1 MTGLALAAAP
11 AIRRPV
17 PALAALT
24 AGTFLYVTTE
34 TLPVGL
40 LTPIGSD
47 LGVSAARVGLLVTA
61 YGLVVVV
68 ASIPLTY
75 LTRAVPRRVLIGTL
89 LAAYVASSLGSA
101 LAGSYGTLMATR
113 VVTALGQAVF
123 WSVVVPIAAG
133 LFPAE
138 VRGRALAVLFGGVS
152 VAAVV
157 GVPAGTWVGQHLGW
171 RWSFAMLAA
180 AGAVALVA
188 LAATLPPDC
197 RRLVDPAG
205 PGSQPDR
212 RRFSAL
218 ITMTALATTGAF
230 VFLTYLS
237 PYLTDAI
244 GISAGL
250 LSVVLLLRGL
260 AGIGGVAVAGPL
272 VDARPRLAIAL
283 PVAVQAAA
291 LLLLVHPPGPVAA
304 VILVALTGY
313 AFAAFTT
320 PLSTRILQTAPIR
333 LDLATSVSST
343 GVNVGITLGA
353 LIGSALLDGGPA
365 CGRPRWPVA
374 CSPSQRWR
382 WPRWT
387 GRGRSDGADEAGCTL
402 ATTIHAAKPI
412 RSREPELP
420 LSPPVV
426 PPHRPRSRTSAS
438 AAKRDFRCG
447 RCLIVAAATP
457 RRAVH
462 EECARPPCGEGVRR
476 SGS

>member
-1 MTGLALAAAP
+1 VTGLALAAAP

-218 ITMTALATTGAF
+218 ITMTALATTGSF

-244 GISAGL
+244 GLSAGL

-272 VDARPRLAIAL
+272 VDARPRLAVAL

-304 VILVALTGY
+304 VVLVALTGY

-353 LIGSALLDGGPA
+353 LIGSALLDGGSSVRSTA
-365 CGRPRWPVA
+365 LAGGLLTVAALALAALDRPR
-374 CSPSQRWR
+374 
-382 WPRWT
+382 
-387 GRGRSDGADEAGCTL
+387 
-402 ATTIHAAKPI
+402 PI
-412 RSREPELP
+412 SR
-420 LSPPVV
+420 
-426 PPHRPRSRTSAS
+426 
-438 AAKRDFRCG
+438 
-447 RCLIVAAATP
+447 
-457 RRAVH
+457 RR
-462 EECARPPCGEGVRR
+462 
-476 SGS
+476 

>member
-1 MTGLALAAAP
+1 MTRLALAPAP

-75 LTRAVPRRVLIGTL
+75 LTRAVPRRVLLGTL
-89 LAAYVASSLGSA
+89 LAGYVASSLGSA

-171 RWSFAMLAA
+171 RWSFALLAA

-304 VILVALTGY
+304 VLLVALTGY

-343 GVNVGITLGA
+343 GVNLGITLGA
-353 LIGSALLDGGPA
+353 LIGSTLLDGGFSVRSTALAGGLLTLAALALAPLD
-365 CGRPRWPVA
+365 RPRP
-374 CSPSQRWR
+374 
-382 WPRWT
+382 
-387 GRGRSDGADEAGCTL
+387 
-402 ATTIHAAKPI
+402 
-412 RSREPELP
+412 
-420 LSPPVV
+420 
-426 PPHRPRSRTSAS
+426 
-438 AAKRDFRCG
+438 
-447 RCLIVAAATP
+447 
-457 RRAVH
+457 
-462 EECARPPCGEGVRR
+462 VRR
-476 SGS
+476 RQ

>member
-1 MTGLALAAAP
+1 VTGLALAHAP

-24 AGTFLYVTTE
+24 AATFLYVTTE
-34 TLPVGL
+34 MLPVGL
-40 LTPIGSD
+40 LAPIGAD
-47 LGVSAARVGLLVTA
+47 LGVSEARVGLLVTA
-61 YGLVVVV
+61 YALVVVV

-75 LTRAVPRRVLIGTL
+75 LTRAVPRRVLLGTL
-89 LAAYVASSLGSA
+89 LAGYVVSSLGSA
-101 LAGSYGTLMATR
+101 LAGSYGALMATR

-152 VAAVV
+152 VATVV

-171 RWSFAMLAA
+171 RWSFAVLAA

-188 LAATLPPDC
+188 LAATLPPD
-197 RRLVDPAG
+197 RTRLVDPTG

-218 ITMTALATTGAF
+218 IAMTALATTGAF
-230 VFLTYLS
+230 AFFTYLS
-237 PYLTDAI
+237 PYLTDVA

-260 AGIGGVAVAGPL
+260 AGIGGVAVAGAL
-272 VDARPRLAIAL
+272 VDARPRLSIGFA
-283 PVAVQAAA
+283 VAVQAAA
-291 LLLLVHPPGPVAA
+291 LLLLVHPLGPVA
-304 VILVALTGY
+304 VVVLVALTGY

-343 GVNVGITLGA
+343 AVNVGITLGA
-353 LIGSALLDGGPA
+353 LIGSALLDGPGVRTTA
-365 CGRPRWPVA
+365 LAGGLLTLAALALVALDRPR
-374 CSPSQRWR
+374 R
-382 WPRWT
+382 
-387 GRGRSDGADEAGCTL
+387 
-402 ATTIHAAKPI
+402 
-412 RSREPELP
+412 
-420 LSPPVV
+420 
-426 PPHRPRSRTSAS
+426 HR
-438 AAKRDFRCG
+438 
-447 RCLIVAAATP
+447 
-457 RRAVH
+457 
-462 EECARPPCGEGVRR
+462 
-476 SGS
+476 

>member
-1 MTGLALAAAP
+1 MSGLVLAAAP

-40 LTPIGSD
+40 LAPIGSD

-75 LTRAVPRRVLIGTL
+75 LTRSVPRRILICTL

-218 ITMTALATTGAF
+218 ITMTALATTGSF

-237 PYLTDAI
+237 PYLTDAV

-272 VDARPRLAIAL
+272 VDARPRLAITL

-313 AFAAFTT
+313 AFAAFIT

-353 LIGSALLDGGPA
+353 LIGSALLDGGSSVRSTA
-365 CGRPRWPVA
+365 LAGGLLTLAALALAALDRPRPV
-374 CSPSQRWR
+374 
-382 WPRWT
+382 T
-387 GRGRSDGADEAGCTL
+387 
-402 ATTIHAAKPI
+402 
-412 RSREPELP
+412 
-420 LSPPVV
+420 
-426 PPHRPRSRTSAS
+426 
-438 AAKRDFRCG
+438 
-447 RCLIVAAATP
+447 
-457 RRAVH
+457 RR
-462 EECARPPCGEGVRR
+462 R
-476 SGS
+476 

>member
-1 MTGLALAAAP
+1 VTGLALAAAP

-40 LTPIGSD
+40 LTSIGSD

-180 AGAVALVA
+180 AGAVTLVA

-218 ITMTALATTGAF
+218 ITMTALATTGSF

-244 GISAGL
+244 GLSAGL

-260 AGIGGVAVAGPL
+260 AGIGGVAVAGAL
-272 VDARPRLAIAL
+272 VDARPRLAVAL

-320 PLSTRILQTAPIR
+320 PLSTRILQSAPIR

-353 LIGSALLDGGPA
+353 LIGSALLDGGSSVRSTA
-365 CGRPRWPVA
+365 LAGGLLTLAALALAALDRPR
-374 CSPSQRWR
+374 
-382 WPRWT
+382 
-387 GRGRSDGADEAGCTL
+387 
-402 ATTIHAAKPI
+402 PI
-412 RSREPELP
+412 
-420 LSPPVV
+420 
-426 PPHRPRSRTSAS
+426 T
-438 AAKRDFRCG
+438 
-447 RCLIVAAATP
+447 
-457 RRAVH
+457 RR
-462 EECARPPCGEGVRR
+462 R
-476 SGS
+476 

>member
-1 MTGLALAAAP
+1 VTGLALAHAP

-24 AGTFLYVTTE
+24 AATFLYVTTE
-34 TLPVGL
+34 MLPVGL
-40 LTPIGSD
+40 LAPIGAD
-47 LGVSAARVGLLVTA
+47 LGVSEARVGLLVTA
-61 YGLVVVV
+61 YALVVVV

-75 LTRAVPRRVLIGTL
+75 LARAVPRRVLLGTL
-89 LAAYVASSLGSA
+89 LAGYVVSSLGSA
-101 LAGSYGTLMATR
+101 LAGSYGALMATR

-152 VAAVV
+152 VATVV

-171 RWSFAMLAA
+171 RWSFAVLAA

-188 LAATLPPDC
+188 LGATLPPDGS
-197 RRLVDPAG
+197 RLVDPTG

-218 ITMTALATTGAF
+218 IAMAALATTGAF
-230 VFLTYLS
+230 AFFTYLS
-237 PYLTDAI
+237 PYLTDVA

-260 AGIGGVAVAGPL
+260 AGIGGVAVAGAL
-272 VDARPRLAIAL
+272 VDARPRLSIAL
-283 PVAVQAAA
+283 AVAVQAAA
-291 LLLLVHPPGPVAA
+291 LLLLVHPLGPVA
-304 VILVALTGY
+304 VVVLVALTGY

-343 GVNVGITLGA
+343 AVNVGITLGA
-353 LIGSALLDGGPA
+353 LIGSALLDGPGVRTTA
-365 CGRPRWPVA
+365 LAGGLLTLAALALVALDRPR
-374 CSPSQRWR
+374 R
-382 WPRWT
+382 
-387 GRGRSDGADEAGCTL
+387 
-402 ATTIHAAKPI
+402 
-412 RSREPELP
+412 
-420 LSPPVV
+420 
-426 PPHRPRSRTSAS
+426 HR
-438 AAKRDFRCG
+438 
-447 RCLIVAAATP
+447 
-457 RRAVH
+457 
-462 EECARPPCGEGVRR
+462 
-476 SGS
+476 

>member
-1 MTGLALAAAP
+1 VTGLALAHAR
-11 AIRRPV
+11 AIRRPA

-24 AGTFLYVTTE
+24 AATFLYVTTE

-40 LTPIGSD
+40 LAPIGAD
-47 LGVSAARVGLLVTA
+47 LGVSEARVGLLVTA

-75 LTRAVPRRVLIGTL
+75 LTRAVPRRVLLGTL
-89 LAAYVASSLGSA
+89 LAGYVVSSLGSA

-138 VRGRALAVLFGGVS
+138 VRGRALAVLLGGVP
-152 VAAVV
+152 VATVV

-171 RWSFAMLAA
+171 RWSFAVLAA
-180 AGAVALVA
+180 AGVVALVA
-188 LAATLPPDC
+188 LAATLPPEGT
-197 RRLVDPAG
+197 RLVDPTG
-205 PGSQPDR
+205 PGSEPDR

-230 VFLTYLS
+230 AFFTYVS
-237 PYLTDAI
+237 PYLTEAA

-260 AGIGGVAVAGPL
+260 AGIGGVAAAGAL
-272 VDARPRLAIAL
+272 VDARPRLSIAL

-291 LLLLVHPPGPVAA
+291 LLLLFRPPGPVAT
-304 VILVALTGY
+304 VVLVALTGY
-313 AFAAFTT
+313 AFAAYTT

-353 LIGSALLDGGPA
+353 LLGSALLDGSGVRSTA
-365 CGRPRWPVA
+365 LAGGLLTLAALALVALDRPR
-374 CSPSQRWR
+374 
-382 WPRWT
+382 
-387 GRGRSDGADEAGCTL
+387 
-402 ATTIHAAKPI
+402 
-412 RSREPELP
+412 
-420 LSPPVV
+420 
-426 PPHRPRSRTSAS
+426 
-438 AAKRDFRCG
+438 RDR
-447 RCLIVAAATP
+447 
-457 RRAVH
+457 
-462 EECARPPCGEGVRR
+462 
-476 SGS
+476 

>member
-1 MTGLALAAAP
+1 
-11 AIRRPV
+11 
-17 PALAALT
+17 
-24 AGTFLYVTTE
+24 
-34 TLPVGL
+34 
-40 LTPIGSD
+40 
-47 LGVSAARVGLLVTA
+47 
-61 YGLVVVV
+61 
-68 ASIPLTY
+68 
-75 LTRAVPRRVLIGTL
+75 
-89 LAAYVASSLGSA
+89 
-101 LAGSYGTLMATR
+101 MATR

-171 RWSFAMLAA
+171 RWSVAMLAA

-218 ITMTALATTGAF
+218 ITMTALATTGSF

-237 PYLTDAI
+237 PYLTDAV

-272 VDARPRLAIAL
+272 VDARPRLAVAL

-304 VILVALTGY
+304 VVLVALTGY

-343 GVNVGITLGA
+343 AVNVGITLGA
-353 LIGSALLDGGPA
+353 LIGSALLDGPGVRTTA
-365 CGRPRWPVA
+365 LAGGLLTLAALALVALDRPR
-374 CSPSQRWR
+374 R
-382 WPRWT
+382 
-387 GRGRSDGADEAGCTL
+387 
-402 ATTIHAAKPI
+402 
-412 RSREPELP
+412 
-420 LSPPVV
+420 
-426 PPHRPRSRTSAS
+426 HR
-438 AAKRDFRCG
+438 
-447 RCLIVAAATP
+447 
-457 RRAVH
+457 
-462 EECARPPCGEGVRR
+462 
-476 SGS
+476 

>member
-1 MTGLALAAAP
+1 MTGLAPAPAPAP

-24 AGTFLYVTTE
+24 AATFLYVTTE
-34 TLPVGL
+34 MLPVGL
-40 LTPIGSD
+40 LTPIGAD

-75 LTRAVPRRVLIGTL
+75 VTRAVPRRVLLAAL
-89 LAAYVASSLGSA
+89 LAAYVVSSLGSA

-133 LFPAE
+133 LFSAD

-152 VAAVV
+152 VATVV
-157 GVPAGTWVGQHLGW
+157 GVPIGTWVGQHLGW

-180 AGAVALVA
+180 AGAMALVA
-188 LAATLPPDC
+188 LAATLPPD
-197 RRLVDPAG
+197 RSRLVDPAG
-205 PGSQPDR
+205 PGSDPDR
-212 RRFSAL
+212 RRFWAL
-218 ITMTALATTGAF
+218 ITMTALATTGSF
-230 VFLTYLS
+230 VFFTYLS
-237 PYLTDAI
+237 PYLTDVV

-250 LSVVLLLRGL
+250 LSVVLLVRGL

-272 VDARPRLAIAL
+272 VDTRPRLAIAL

-291 LLLLVHPPGPVAA
+291 LLLLIRPPGPIAA

-320 PLSTRILQTAPIR
+320 PLSTRILQSAPIR

-353 LIGSALLDGGPA
+353 LIGSALLDGGS
-365 CGRPRWPVA
+365 GV
-374 CSPSQRWR
+374 
-382 WPRWT
+382 
-387 GRGRSDGADEAGCTL
+387 RSTALAGGLLTL
-402 ATTIHAAKPI
+402 AALALAALD
-412 RSREPELP
+412 R
-420 LSPPVV
+420 
-426 PPHRPRSRTSAS
+426 
-438 AAKRDFRCG
+438 
-447 RCLIVAAATP
+447 P
-457 RRAVH
+457 RRAMSFSAH
-462 EECARPPCGEGVRR
+462 DRPGRCAGGMGGTRAVG
-476 SGS
+476 

>member
-1 MTGLALAAAP
+1 VTGLALAHAP

-24 AGTFLYVTTE
+24 AATFLYVTTE
-34 TLPVGL
+34 MLPVGL
-40 LTPIGSD
+40 LAPIGAD
-47 LGVSAARVGLLVTA
+47 LGVSEARVGLLVTA
-61 YGLVVVV
+61 YALVVVV

-75 LTRAVPRRVLIGTL
+75 LTRAVPRRVLLGTL
-89 LAAYVASSLGSA
+89 LAGYVVSSLGSA
-101 LAGSYGTLMATR
+101 LAGSYGALMATR

-152 VAAVV
+152 VATVV

-171 RWSFAMLAA
+171 RWSFAVLAA

-188 LAATLPPDC
+188 LAATLPPDGS
-197 RRLVDPAG
+197 RLVDPTG
-205 PGSQPDR
+205 PGSQPDG

-218 ITMTALATTGAF
+218 IAMAVLATTGAF
-230 VFLTYLS
+230 AFFTYLS
-237 PYLTDAI
+237 PYLTDVA

-260 AGIGGVAVAGPL
+260 AGIGGVAVAGAL
-272 VDARPRLAIAL
+272 VDARPRLSIAL

-291 LLLLVHPPGPVAA
+291 LLVLVHPPGPVA
-304 VILVALTGY
+304 VVVLVALTGY

-343 GVNVGITLGA
+343 AVNVGITLGA
-353 LIGSALLDGGPA
+353 LIGSALLDGPGVRTA
-365 CGRPRWPVA
+365 ALAGGLLTLAALALVALDRPR
-374 CSPSQRWR
+374 R
-382 WPRWT
+382 
-387 GRGRSDGADEAGCTL
+387 
-402 ATTIHAAKPI
+402 
-412 RSREPELP
+412 
-420 LSPPVV
+420 
-426 PPHRPRSRTSAS
+426 HR
-438 AAKRDFRCG
+438 
-447 RCLIVAAATP
+447 
-457 RRAVH
+457 
-462 EECARPPCGEGVRR
+462 
-476 SGS
+476 

>member
-1 MTGLALAAAP
+1 VTGLAPAAAS

-40 LTPIGSD
+40 LAPIGAD

-75 LTRAVPRRVLIGTL
+75 LTRAVPRRVLLGTL
-89 LAAYVASSLGSA
+89 LAGYVASSLGSA
-101 LAGSYGTLMATR
+101 VAASYGTLMATR

-123 WSVVVPIAAG
+123 WSVVVP
-133 LFPAE
+133 
-138 VRGRALAVLFGGVS
+138 V
-152 VAAVV
+152 
-157 GVPAGTWVGQHLGW
+157 GTWVGQHLGW
-171 RWSFAMLAA
+171 RWSFAVLAA

-188 LAATLPPDC
+188 LAATLPPD
-197 RRLVDPAG
+197 RTRLVDPTG

-218 ITMTALATTGAF
+218 MAMTALVTTGAF
-230 VFLTYLS
+230 AFFTYLS
-237 PYLTDAI
+237 PYLTDAA
-244 GISAGL
+244 GLSAGL

-272 VDARPRLAIAL
+272 VDARPRLATAL

-291 LLLLVHPPGPVAA
+291 LLLLVRPPGPIAA
-304 VILVALTGY
+304 VVLVALTGY

-333 LDLATSVSST
+333 VDLAVSGSST
-343 GVNVGITLGA
+343 AVNVGITSGA
-353 LIGSALLDGGPA
+353 LLGGALLDGSGVRSTA
-365 CGRPRWPVA
+365 LAGGLLTLAALALAVLDRP
-374 CSPSQRWR
+374 
-382 WPRWT
+382 
-387 GRGRSDGADEAGCTL
+387 GRSHGAGGCSGDDPGL
-402 ATTIHAAKPI
+402 ATT
-412 RSREPELP
+412 
-420 LSPPVV
+420 
-426 PPHRPRSRTSAS
+426 
-438 AAKRDFRCG
+438 
-447 RCLIVAAATP
+447 
-457 RRAVH
+457 
-462 EECARPPCGEGVRR
+462 
-476 SGS
+476 

>member
-1 MTGLALAAAP
+1 VTGLALAAAP

-61 YGLVVVV
+61 YGLVVVI

-75 LTRAVPRRVLIGTL
+75 LTRAVPRRVLIATL

-218 ITMTALATTGAF
+218 ITMTALATTGSF

-244 GISAGL
+244 GLSAGL

-272 VDARPRLAIAL
+272 GDARPRLAIAL

-304 VILVALTGY
+304 VVLVALTGY

-353 LIGSALLDGGPA
+353 LIGSALLDGGSSVRSTA
-365 CGRPRWPVA
+365 LAGGLLTLAALALAALDRPR
-374 CSPSQRWR
+374 
-382 WPRWT
+382 
-387 GRGRSDGADEAGCTL
+387 
-402 ATTIHAAKPI
+402 PI
-412 RSREPELP
+412 
-420 LSPPVV
+420 
-426 PPHRPRSRTSAS
+426 A
-438 AAKRDFRCG
+438 
-447 RCLIVAAATP
+447 
-457 RRAVH
+457 RR
-462 EECARPPCGEGVRR
+462 R
-476 SGS
+476 

>member
-1 MTGLALAAAP
+1 MTGVALAAAP

-75 LTRAVPRRVLIGTL
+75 LTRAVPRRVLIATL

-180 AGAVALVA
+180 AGAVALAA
-188 LAATLPPDC
+188 LAATLPPDS

-218 ITMTALATTGAF
+218 VTMTALATTGSF

-237 PYLTDAI
+237 PYLTDAV
-244 GISAGL
+244 GLSAGL

-272 VDARPRLAIAL
+272 VDARPRLAVAL
-283 PVAVQAAA
+283 PVAVQAVA

-320 PLSTRILQTAPIR
+320 PLSSRILQTAPIR

-353 LIGSALLDGGPA
+353 LIGSALLDGGSSVRSTA
-365 CGRPRWPVA
+365 LAGGLLTLAALAVAALDRPR
-374 CSPSQRWR
+374 
-382 WPRWT
+382 
-387 GRGRSDGADEAGCTL
+387 
-402 ATTIHAAKPI
+402 PI
-412 RSREPELP
+412 
-420 LSPPVV
+420 
-426 PPHRPRSRTSAS
+426 T
-438 AAKRDFRCG
+438 
-447 RCLIVAAATP
+447 
-457 RRAVH
+457 RR
-462 EECARPPCGEGVRR
+462 R
-476 SGS
+476 

>member
-1 MTGLALAAAP
+1 VTGLALAAAP

-61 YGLVVVV
+61 YGLVVVI

-75 LTRAVPRRVLIGTL
+75 LTRAVPRRVLIATL

-218 ITMTALATTGAF
+218 ITMTALATTGSF

-237 PYLTDAI
+237 PYLPDAI
-244 GISAGL
+244 GLSAGL

-304 VILVALTGY
+304 VVLVALTGY

-353 LIGSALLDGGPA
+353 LIGSALLDGGSSVRSTA
-365 CGRPRWPVA
+365 LAGGLLTLAALALAALDRPR
-374 CSPSQRWR
+374 
-382 WPRWT
+382 
-387 GRGRSDGADEAGCTL
+387 
-402 ATTIHAAKPI
+402 PI
-412 RSREPELP
+412 
-420 LSPPVV
+420 
-426 PPHRPRSRTSAS
+426 A
-438 AAKRDFRCG
+438 
-447 RCLIVAAATP
+447 
-457 RRAVH
+457 RR
-462 EECARPPCGEGVRR
+462 R
-476 SGS
+476 

>member
-61 YGLVVVV
+61 YGLVVVI

-75 LTRAVPRRVLIGTL
+75 LTRAVPRRVLIATL

-188 LAATLPPDC
+188 LVATLPPDS

-205 PGSQPDR
+205 PGSRPDR

-218 ITMTALATTGAF
+218 ITMTALATTGSF

-237 PYLTDAI
+237 PYLTDAV

-304 VILVALTGY
+304 VVLVALTGY

-353 LIGSALLDGGPA
+353 LIGSALLDGGSSVRSTA
-365 CGRPRWPVA
+365 LAGGLLTLAALALAALDRPR
-374 CSPSQRWR
+374 
-382 WPRWT
+382 
-387 GRGRSDGADEAGCTL
+387 
-402 ATTIHAAKPI
+402 PI
-412 RSREPELP
+412 
-420 LSPPVV
+420 
-426 PPHRPRSRTSAS
+426 T
-438 AAKRDFRCG
+438 
-447 RCLIVAAATP
+447 
-457 RRAVH
+457 RR
-462 EECARPPCGEGVRR
+462 R
-476 SGS
+476 

>member
-1 MTGLALAAAP
+1 
-11 AIRRPV
+11 
-17 PALAALT
+17 
-24 AGTFLYVTTE
+24 
-34 TLPVGL
+34 
-40 LTPIGSD
+40 
-47 LGVSAARVGLLVTA
+47 
-61 YGLVVVV
+61 VVV

-75 LTRAVPRRVLIGTL
+75 LTRAVPRRVLICTL

-188 LAATLPPDC
+188 VAATLPPDC

-218 ITMTALATTGAF
+218 ITMTALATSGSF

-244 GISAGL
+244 GLSAGL

-304 VILVALTGY
+304 VVLVALTGY

-353 LIGSALLDGGPA
+353 LIGSALLDGGSSVRSTA
-365 CGRPRWPVA
+365 LAGGLLTLAALALAALDRPR
-374 CSPSQRWR
+374 
-382 WPRWT
+382 
-387 GRGRSDGADEAGCTL
+387 
-402 ATTIHAAKPI
+402 PI
-412 RSREPELP
+412 
-420 LSPPVV
+420 
-426 PPHRPRSRTSAS
+426 A
-438 AAKRDFRCG
+438 
-447 RCLIVAAATP
+447 
-457 RRAVH
+457 RR
-462 EECARPPCGEGVRR
+462 R
-476 SGS
+476 

>member
-1 MTGLALAAAP
+1 VTGLLLAAAP
-11 AIRRPV
+11 GIRRPV
-17 PALAALT
+17 PALVALT

-40 LTPIGSD
+40 LAPIGSD

-75 LTRAVPRRVLIGTL
+75 LTRAVPRRVLLGML
-89 LAAYVASSLGSA
+89 LAGYVVSSLGSA
-101 LAGSYGTLMATR
+101 VAGSYGTLMATR

-138 VRGRALAVLFGGVS
+138 MRGRALAVLLGGVP

-188 LAATLPPDC
+188 LAATLPPDGT
-197 RRLVDPAG
+197 RLVDPTG

-212 RRFSAL
+212 CRFSAL
-218 ITMTALATTGAF
+218 IAMTALATTGAF
-230 VFLTYLS
+230 AFFTYLS
-237 PYLTDAI
+237 PYLTDAV
-244 GISAGL
+244 GMSAGL

-272 VDARPRLAIAL
+272 VDTRPRLAIAV
-283 PVAVQAAA
+283 PVAVQAVA
-291 LLLLVHPPGPVAA
+291 LLLLVRPPGPVAA
-304 VILVALTGY
+304 VVLVALTGY
-313 AFAAFTT
+313 AFAGFTT

-353 LIGSALLDGGPA
+353 LLGSVVLDGGSGVRSTA
-365 CGRPRWPVA
+365 LAGGLLTLAALALAALDRPRPV
-374 CSPSQRWR
+374 
-382 WPRWT
+382 
-387 GRGRSDGADEAGCTL
+387 
-402 ATTIHAAKPI
+402 
-412 RSREPELP
+412 
-420 LSPPVV
+420 
-426 PPHRPRSRTSAS
+426 
-438 AAKRDFRCG
+438 KR
-447 RCLIVAAATP
+447 LQ
-457 RRAVH
+457 
-462 EECARPPCGEGVRR
+462 
-476 SGS
+476 

>member
-1 MTGLALAAAP
+1 MTGLVLAAP
-11 AIRRPV
+11 RGIRRPV

-61 YGLVVVV
+61 YGLVVVI

-218 ITMTALATTGAF
+218 ITMTALATTGSF

-244 GISAGL
+244 GLSAGL

-304 VILVALTGY
+304 VVLVALTGY

-353 LIGSALLDGGPA
+353 LIGSALLDGGSSVRSTA
-365 CGRPRWPVA
+365 LAGGLLTLAALALAALDRPR
-374 CSPSQRWR
+374 
-382 WPRWT
+382 
-387 GRGRSDGADEAGCTL
+387 
-402 ATTIHAAKPI
+402 PI
-412 RSREPELP
+412 
-420 LSPPVV
+420 
-426 PPHRPRSRTSAS
+426 A
-438 AAKRDFRCG
+438 
-447 RCLIVAAATP
+447 
-457 RRAVH
+457 RR
-462 EECARPPCGEGVRR
+462 R
-476 SGS
+476 

>member
-1 MTGLALAAAP
+1 VTGLALPAAP

-75 LTRAVPRRVLIGTL
+75 LTRAVPRRVLICTL

-101 LAGSYGTLMATR
+101 LASSYGTLMATR

-218 ITMTALATTGAF
+218 ITMTALATTGSF

-237 PYLTDAI
+237 PYLTDAV

-272 VDARPRLAIAL
+272 VDARPRLAVAL

-353 LIGSALLDGGPA
+353 LIGSALLDGGSSVRSTA
-365 CGRPRWPVA
+365 LAGGLLTLAALALAALDRPRPV
-374 CSPSQRWR
+374 
-382 WPRWT
+382 T
-387 GRGRSDGADEAGCTL
+387 
-402 ATTIHAAKPI
+402 
-412 RSREPELP
+412 
-420 LSPPVV
+420 
-426 PPHRPRSRTSAS
+426 
-438 AAKRDFRCG
+438 
-447 RCLIVAAATP
+447 
-457 RRAVH
+457 RR
-462 EECARPPCGEGVRR
+462 R
-476 SGS
+476 

>member
-1 MTGLALAAAP
+1 LHAWLLSEGDSRSRAADRDGTAEREGASDRERAVVAV
-11 AIRRPV
+11 AIESARPEER
-17 PALAALT
+17 AS
-24 AGTFLYVTTE
+24 F
-34 TLPVGL
+34 
-40 LTPIGSD
+40 
-47 LGVSAARVGLLVTA
+47 LVTA
-61 YGLVVVV
+61 YGLVVVI

-75 LTRAVPRRVLIGTL
+75 LTRAVPRRVLIATL

-218 ITMTALATTGAF
+218 ITMTALATTGSF

-244 GISAGL
+244 GLSAGL

-304 VILVALTGY
+304 VVLVALTGY

-353 LIGSALLDGGPA
+353 LIGSALLDGGSSVRSTA
-365 CGRPRWPVA
+365 LAGGLLTLAALALAALDRPR
-374 CSPSQRWR
+374 
-382 WPRWT
+382 
-387 GRGRSDGADEAGCTL
+387 
-402 ATTIHAAKPI
+402 PI
-412 RSREPELP
+412 
-420 LSPPVV
+420 
-426 PPHRPRSRTSAS
+426 A
-438 AAKRDFRCG
+438 
-447 RCLIVAAATP
+447 
-457 RRAVH
+457 RR
-462 EECARPPCGEGVRR
+462 R
-476 SGS
+476 

>member
-1 MTGLALAAAP
+1 MTGLALPAAP

-17 PALAALT
+17 PALVALT

-61 YGLVVVV
+61 YGLVVVI

-75 LTRAVPRRVLIGTL
+75 LTRAVPRRVLIATL

-218 ITMTALATTGAF
+218 ITMTALATTGSF

-244 GISAGL
+244 GLSAGL

-304 VILVALTGY
+304 VVLVALTGY

-353 LIGSALLDGGPA
+353 LIGSALLDGGSSVRSTA
-365 CGRPRWPVA
+365 LAGGLLTLAALALAALDRPR
-374 CSPSQRWR
+374 
-382 WPRWT
+382 
-387 GRGRSDGADEAGCTL
+387 
-402 ATTIHAAKPI
+402 PI
-412 RSREPELP
+412 
-420 LSPPVV
+420 
-426 PPHRPRSRTSAS
+426 A
-438 AAKRDFRCG
+438 
-447 RCLIVAAATP
+447 
-457 RRAVH
+457 RR
-462 EECARPPCGEGVRR
+462 R
-476 SGS
+476 

>member
-1 MTGLALAAAP
+1 VTGLALAAAP

-218 ITMTALATTGAF
+218 ITMTALATTGSF

-244 GISAGL
+244 GLSAGL

-272 VDARPRLAIAL
+272 VDARPRLAVAL

-304 VILVALTGY
+304 VVLVALTGY

-353 LIGSALLDGGPA
+353 LIGSALLDGGSSVRSTA
-365 CGRPRWPVA
+365 LAGGLLTVAALALAALDRPR
-374 CSPSQRWR
+374 
-382 WPRWT
+382 
-387 GRGRSDGADEAGCTL
+387 
-402 ATTIHAAKPI
+402 PI
-412 RSREPELP
+412 
-420 LSPPVV
+420 
-426 PPHRPRSRTSAS
+426 T
-438 AAKRDFRCG
+438 
-447 RCLIVAAATP
+447 
-457 RRAVH
+457 RR
-462 EECARPPCGEGVRR
+462 R
-476 SGS
+476 

>member
-1 MTGLALAAAP
+1 VTGLALAAAP

-180 AGAVALVA
+180 AGAVTLVA

-218 ITMTALATTGAF
+218 ITMTALATTGSF

-244 GISAGL
+244 GLSAGL

-320 PLSTRILQTAPIR
+320 PLSTRILQSAPIR

-353 LIGSALLDGGPA
+353 LIGSALLDGGSSVRSTA
-365 CGRPRWPVA
+365 LAGGLLTLAALALAALDRPR
-374 CSPSQRWR
+374 
-382 WPRWT
+382 
-387 GRGRSDGADEAGCTL
+387 
-402 ATTIHAAKPI
+402 PI
-412 RSREPELP
+412 
-420 LSPPVV
+420 
-426 PPHRPRSRTSAS
+426 T
-438 AAKRDFRCG
+438 
-447 RCLIVAAATP
+447 
-457 RRAVH
+457 RR
-462 EECARPPCGEGVRR
+462 R
-476 SGS
+476 